1 LVNKVAQNIFTRISQ
16 IVTTGAIVSVTA
28 VFNTP
33 KTEAATLTPQLIQED
48 LFFGRNIAGGGEVS
62 DEQFQV
68 FVNNVITPR
77 FPAGLT
83 IFDASG
89 QFLDSTETLIK
100 EKSKDVLLF
109 TEDTSQNQIAIND
122 IAQAYIQSFNQEAV
136 LRVANKDNFKVNFGL
151 EEDLFNN
158 SPEPKFIKVDLF
170 FGRNI
175 PGNGE
180 VSQEQFQGFINDV
193 ITPRFPA
200 GLTVF
205 DAFGQFQN
213 STGMIAR
220 ENTKTVSLLLEDTL
234 SNESSINE
242 IVGAYVKQF
251 NQESVLQAI
260 NEGTRVSFGL
270 EEDLFNNSPEP
281 KLIRV
286 DLFFGRNI
294 PSGGEVSQEQFQEF
308 INDFITPR
316 FPEGLTVFDA
326 SGQFQNSAGTIVN
339 EQTKTV
345 TLLLEDTL
353 ENELF
358 INEIV
363 RAYVQQFNQESVLQV
378 VDEDV
383 EVTFIS
389 ATKPISVPEPSAAL
403 SLITVGL
410 IAALGVLKTELQTR
424 KKKLNQ
430 PVILPSFR
438 FKAQVNTESKKS
450 YQVMF

>member
-136 LRVANKDNFKVNFGL
+136 LRVANKDNLKVSFGL

-175 PGNGE
+175 AGNGE

-260 NEGTRVSFGL
+260 NEG
-270 EEDLFNNSPEP
+270 
-281 KLIRV
+281 
-286 DLFFGRNI
+286 
-294 PSGGEVSQEQFQEF
+294 
-308 INDFITPR
+308 
-316 FPEGLTVFDA
+316 
-326 SGQFQNSAGTIVN
+326 
-339 EQTKTV
+339 
-345 TLLLEDTL
+345 
-353 ENELF
+353 
-358 INEIV
+358 
-363 RAYVQQFNQESVLQV
+363 
-378 VDEDV
+378 
-383 EVTFIS
+383 
-389 ATKPISVPEPSAAL
+389 
-403 SLITVGL
+403 
-410 IAALGVLKTELQTR
+410 
-424 KKKLNQ
+424 
-430 PVILPSFR
+430 
-438 FKAQVNTESKKS
+438 
-450 YQVMF
+450 YQS

>member
-1 LVNKVAQNIFTRISQ
+1 MKA
-16 IVTTGAIVSVTA
+16 
-28 VFNTP
+28 
-33 KTEAATLTPQLIQED
+33 
-48 LFFGRNIAGGGEVS
+48 
-62 DEQFQV
+62 
-68 FVNNVITPR
+68 
-77 FPAGLT
+77 
-83 IFDASG
+83 
-89 QFLDSTETLIK
+89 
-100 EKSKDVLLF
+100 
-109 TEDTSQNQIAIND
+109 
-122 IAQAYIQSFNQEAV
+122 
-136 LRVANKDNFKVNFGL
+136 
-151 EEDLFNN
+151 
-158 SPEPKFIKVDLF
+158 
-170 FGRNI
+170 
-175 PGNGE
+175 
-180 VSQEQFQGFINDV
+180 
-193 ITPRFPA
+193 
-200 GLTVF
+200 
-205 DAFGQFQN
+205 
-213 STGMIAR
+213 
-220 ENTKTVSLLLEDTL
+220 
-234 SNESSINE
+234 
-242 IVGAYVKQF
+242 
-251 NQESVLQAI
+251 
-260 NEGTRVSFGL
+260 TRVSFGL

>member
-100 EKSKDVLLF
+100 EKFKDVLLF

-136 LRVANKDNFKVNFGL
+136 LRVANKDNLK
-151 EEDLFNN
+151 
-158 SPEPKFIKVDLF
+158 
-170 FGRNI
+170 
-175 PGNGE
+175 
-180 VSQEQFQGFINDV
+180 
-193 ITPRFPA
+193 
-200 GLTVF
+200 
-205 DAFGQFQN
+205 
-213 STGMIAR
+213 
-220 ENTKTVSLLLEDTL
+220 
-234 SNESSINE
+234 
-242 IVGAYVKQF
+242 
-251 NQESVLQAI
+251 
-260 NEGTRVSFGL
+260 VSFGL

-286 DLFFGRNI
+286 NLFFGRNI